1 MTISTPLNLCIPK
14 ENLGSKSSVI
24 LTRCALM
31 LWELSLIMLQLE
43 SISWD
48 SSPTKNSNVLA
59 VTIPLSQE
67 DTSSTSV
74 QDLTGTRTQEE
85 IHWAILPCSWLL
97 ILMLLHSQTI
107 NLLFA
112 KLNLVYIFNFLLFPF
127 LISHFSFFFLFS
139 VLVLLLVCFSC
150 T

>member
-1 MTISTPLNLCIPK
+1 MTISTLLNLYIPK
-14 ENLGSKSSVI
+14 EDLGSKSLVI
-24 LTRCALM
+24 LTCCVLV
-31 LWELSLIMLQLE
+31 LWEPSLITLQLE

-48 SSPTKNSNVLA
+48 SSPTKTSNVLVA
-59 VTIPLSQE
+59 TIPLSQE
-67 DTSSTSV
+67 DIFSTSV
-74 QDLTGTRTQEE
+74 WDLMGTGTQEE
-85 IHWAILPCSWLL
+85 IHWAISLCSWLL